1 LLLPA
6 AVILTVVRYPE
17 RRDARLVPVGEQH
30 RERAEARRERG
41 AHRIVG
47 LVAGLR
53 SVERVLLARAPGGA
67 RRVAVDIMADRQRR
81 EFLARLPFGGE
92 RGRPAGIAV
101 EIPLLVG
108 EGEGAV
114 GA

>member
-1 LLLPA
+1 VDVALGDAHAEDRHMPPAVGAGVGTRRLARLDAPHLLLPA

-67 RRVAVDIMADRQRR
+67 RRVAVDIMADR
-81 EFLARLPFGGE
+81 
-92 RGRPAGIAV
+92 
-101 EIPLLVG
+101 
-108 EGEGAV
+108 
-114 GA
+114 